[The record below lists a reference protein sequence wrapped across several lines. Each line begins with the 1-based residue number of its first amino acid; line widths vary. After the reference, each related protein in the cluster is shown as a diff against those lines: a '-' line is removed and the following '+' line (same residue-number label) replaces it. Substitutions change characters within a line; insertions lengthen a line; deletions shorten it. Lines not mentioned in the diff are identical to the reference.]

1 MVISLAPSVAREKSK
16 MDAGAIFLFKPA
28 VASSMA
34 MLKEITF
41 DPSYSQPVNL
51 EASYEIAGSRPA
63 LSFLGRP

>member
-16 MDAGAIFLFKPA
+16 MDAGAIFPFKPA

-41 DPSYSQPVNL
+41 DPSYSQL
-51 EASYEIAGSRPA
+51 I
-63 LSFLGRP
+63 